1 MNGKIRNMEVSVLSE
16 DWATLQKVKFEYL
29 NKDNNWE
36 KQTREVY
43 DRGNGAVVL
52 LYNLERQTVVLTEQ
66 FRMATYLNKN
76 ENGMMIEAC
85 AGMLD
90 ENDPETAIKK
100 EIEEETGYQLDKVE
114 KIFECYMSPGAVTE
128 ILHFFIAPYSEKEK
142 VSEGGGAEEETE
154 NIRVLEHTFPETL
167 EMIKTGKIKDAKTI
181 LLLQYAQINLF
192 NSLK

>member
-1 MNGKIRNMEVSVLSE
+1 MEVSVLSE

-52 LYNLERQTVVLTEQ
+52 LYNLERQTVLLTEQ